1 MQNEAAKVAKAI
13 ELAGAG
19 TTDAERYAKAALA
32 ALRDGDKV
40 GDLLQVKKIDR
51 DYILD
56 SL

>member
-1 MQNEAAKVAKAI
+1 MQNETMKVAKAI

-19 TTDAERYAKAALA
+19 AADAERYAKAALA
-32 ALRDGDKV
+32 ALKDGDKV
-40 GDLLQVKKIDR
+40 GDFLLVKKIDR